1 MKTQLALNPD
11 TVEGSELVQETFEF
25 WFSDREHIRSPFPA
39 YIQNDLKRISTER
52 FFGWAKNL
60 KEEAK
65 DEMNEEMIGEKFE
78 EIIFDAATQLVKTD
92 DERITILY
100 PFLPRCGD
108 SIIDEHQISGTI
120 KDRWIERDND
130 KARLNVKFETADK
143 NERETSFELPL

>member
-11 TVEGSELVQETFEF
+11 TLEGSELVKETFEF
-25 WFSDREHIRSPFPA
+25 WFSDKEHIRSPFPA
-39 YIQNDLKRISTER
+39 YIHNDLKRISTER

-60 KEEAK
+60 KDEAK

-78 EIIFDAATQLVKTD
+78 EIIFDVATQLVKTD

-108 SIIDEHQISGTI
+108 SVVDENQTQGRIT
-120 KDRWIERDND
+120 DRWIERDND
-130 KARLNVKFETADK
+130 KARLRVKFETADK
-143 NERETSFELPL
+143 TMRETSFELPL